1 MNKVK
6 HTPRTTLPR
15 RRTME
20 DVRSRPGKRWEALV
34 TRSSWTLR
42 GGRNVRM
49 SVVASEA
56 SGRWSVELPYAAV
69 RARRHLLG

>member
-42 GGRNVRM
+42 GGRNARM
-49 SVVASEA
+49 TVVASEHA
-56 SGRWSVELPYAAV
+56 GRWSVTLPYAAV